1 MLLKESTHQKNFTL
15 LNVYAAN
22 NRASKYMKQKLI
34 KLEGEIEKSTIIV
47 EIVNIPLSIIEGKVG
62 RKSPSV

>member
-1 MLLKESTHQKNFTL
+1 MIKGSTKEECITTL
-15 LNVYAAN
+15 NITPIN

-34 KLEGEIEKSTIIV
+34 KLEGEIEKATIIV